1 MVVAHSHDISIIDF
15 RASYRICTEFG
26 YCSIYLYLVLTE
38 EEWASLFWFYLRTL
52 GPLIGFQPIT
62 PWSICHYFS
71 CFIAVTHLYEP
82 GQHSSHTMNQ
92 SSYGITNTDT
102 VDVTVSFIWILAN
115 S

>member
-1 MVVAHSHDISIIDF
+1 MVVVDTDDTRVIDF
-15 RASYRICTEFG
+15 RTSYRICTEFG
-26 YCSIYLYLVLTE
+26 YRSIYLYPVLTE
-38 EEWASLFWFYLRTL
+38 EEWASLFCLYLRTL

-82 GQHSSHTMNQ
+82 GQHSSHTMNK
-92 SSYGITNTDT
+92 SSYGITDTDT